1 MASGSDSA
9 PTLRDHDGFIESLYH
24 LLWVKNINGESCPE
38 VRVPDVVIYKYRIP
52 AYWYFTGSDGQLKR
66 KNKTSIVNKKI
77 YAEFTKGAKTP
88 QDVVAYHISE
98 RVSADGDGS
107 PETSITYFDSRTL
120 HEFLFHQQKEDDG
133 CLQKFVWPKGA
144 HNSMIQAAWSPQI
157 CLLERRVNLHRL
169 DSTRVP
175 LQQRCCTYEGGEHL
189 SEITPVRGTL
199 LPDRVQTLCQA
210 MTAHIR
216 TTTPEHKQIS
226 RLLLN
231 FKSDAQDNVW
241 LLWASSV
248 RIAPAAVDPS
258 ASSASFSAA
267 GAPAGAPAFAET
279 TAHTPVSPQKFSPA
293 AERMTSAMASLGA
306 DGECPFSGRPLDK
319 RHPYHL
325 TYKAVIE
332 HAARLARRE
341 EKADGDDEAGY
352 EVPALL
358 LTVAPELTLSQYL
371 VEKTNPIFLFRRV
384 LVAEETYL
392 EFTQGVAAGTL
403 PAALPLHRLFKDT
416 PGYTSSAPSLAA
428 SSVSQLRGAA

>member
-1 MASGSDSA
+1 
-9 PTLRDHDGFIESLYH
+9 
-24 LLWVKNINGESCPE
+24 
-38 VRVPDVVIYKYRIP
+38 
-52 AYWYFTGSDGQLKR
+52 
-66 KNKTSIVNKKI
+66 
-77 YAEFTKGAKTP
+77 
-88 QDVVAYHISE
+88 
-98 RVSADGDGS
+98 
-107 PETSITYFDSRTL
+107 
-120 HEFLFHQQKEDDG
+120 
-133 CLQKFVWPKGA
+133 
-144 HNSMIQAAWSPQI
+144 MIQAAWSPQI

-231 FKSDAQDNVW
+231 FKSDAQDNIW

-248 RIAPAAVDPS
+248 RIALPPS
-258 ASSASFSAA
+258 TRRRRRPPSPPRARRRR
-267 GAPAGAPAFAET
+267 GPAFAET

-293 AERMTSAMASLGA
+293 AERMTSAMASLGT
-306 DGECPFSGRPLDK
+306 DSECPFSGRPLDK

-332 HAARLARRE
+332 HAAAARAARGE
-341 EKADGDDEAGY
+341 ADGDDEAGY